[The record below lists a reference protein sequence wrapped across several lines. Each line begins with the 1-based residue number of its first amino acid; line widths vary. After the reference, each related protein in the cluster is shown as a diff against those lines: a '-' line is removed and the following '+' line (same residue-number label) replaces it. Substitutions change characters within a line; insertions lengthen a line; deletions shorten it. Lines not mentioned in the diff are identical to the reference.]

1 MAGCWFVGAV
11 CPCGYNLLTFDFV
24 RLIVGYVATRDQEEE
39 AAAAEEETDCNV
51 ARGGGAAS
59 PSQTAGHFDVA
70 PLWET
75 RNLLVIYFD
84 SF

>member
-1 MAGCWFVGAV
+1 M

-24 RLIVGYVATRDQEEE
+24 RLIVGYVATRDREE
-39 AAAAEEETDCNV
+39 AAAVEEETECSV
-51 ARGGGAAS
+51 ARRRAGKRGRRRGEAS

-75 RNLLVIYFD
+75 RNLFVIYFD